1 MTIDDLKVGRTLD
14 DWRRTH
20 FNNEIWKYS
29 FGKTVVLGGWIHDIR
44 NLGGVAFLQLR
55 DSGGIVQV
63 TLEKKASPVLF
74 DTITKLPRESVI
86 MVRGEVK
93 ENEKAPR
100 GFEIIPEEV
109 KVLSEAAVPLPLGV
123 SDKVF
128 AELDTRLDNR
138 FLDLRKR
145 EVFSLFKLKH
155 EVLDSLIMG
164 LSNLGFIQV
173 NTPKVV
179 ATATEGGTEL
189 FKVDYFK
196 KKAYLNQSP
205 QLYKQMLMGAGFDK
219 VFEIGPAFRAE
230 EHDTIRHINEFI
242 SIDIEMS
249 FSDETDAMDVLEKV
263 VRFAVSG
270 VASMKT
276 EIDSINQ
283 GRKVIN
289 KLINKVNLNIA
300 GQNKR
305 IKKENQKLKA
315 KGLELKIPIKPKEK
329 FDMLEITQIPI
340 KERLPR
346 IKYERCIDMAQE
358 KRVDIEF
365 GDDISMEA
373 MKVIGKEYPSYYF
386 ITHWPTEMKPFYVQ
400 PYENDPEVCRAFDL
414 NYGEKEITSGAQRVH
429 DISLLESNLR
439 KAGLDLGNFS
449 FYLAPFRYGMPPHA
463 GWGLGLERFMMVLTG
478 VRNIREVVLF
488 PRDRYRLV
496 P

>member
-1 MTIDDLKVGRTLD
+1 MTMDEMRQGRTLGN
-14 DWRRTH
+14 WRKTH
-20 FNNEIWKYS
+20 FNDAIWKYS
-29 FGKTVVLGGWIHDIR
+29 FGETVVVGGWIHDIR

-63 TLEKKASPVLF
+63 TLEKKTTPELF
-74 DTITKLPRESVI
+74 DMITKLSRESVI
-86 MVRGEVK
+86 MVKGEVK
-93 ENEKAPR
+93 ENDKAPR
-100 GFEIIPEEV
+100 GFEIIPEEA
-109 KVLSEAAVPLPLGV
+109 KILSEAAVPLPLGV

-155 EVLDSLIMG
+155 EVLDALIMG

-196 KKAYLNQSP
+196 KSAYLNQSP

-230 EHDTIRHINEFI
+230 EHDTVRHINEFI

-249 FSDETDAMDVLEKV
+249 FSDESDAMDVLEKV
-263 VRFAVSG
+263 VRFAVSS
-270 VASMKT
+270 VASRK
-276 EIDSINQ
+276 EDIDSINN
-283 GRKVIN
+283 GRKVLN
-289 KLINKVNLNIA
+289 KLLNKVNMNVA

-315 KGLELKIPIKPKEK
+315 KGLELRPLLETKEK
-329 FDMLEITQIPI
+329 YDMLEVNPLPI

-346 IKYERCIDMAQE
+346 IKYETCVELAQE
-358 KRVDIEF
+358 RKVNIEF
-365 GDDISMEA
+365 GEDLSMEA

-400 PYENDPEVCRAFDL
+400 PYENNPEVCRSFDL
-414 NYGEKEITSGAQRVH
+414 NFGEKEITSGAQRVH
-429 DISLLESNLR
+429 DLSLLESNLR
-439 KAGLDLGNFS
+439 EAGLDPEDFT
-449 FYLAPFRYGMPPHA
+449 FYLAPFRYGIPPHA